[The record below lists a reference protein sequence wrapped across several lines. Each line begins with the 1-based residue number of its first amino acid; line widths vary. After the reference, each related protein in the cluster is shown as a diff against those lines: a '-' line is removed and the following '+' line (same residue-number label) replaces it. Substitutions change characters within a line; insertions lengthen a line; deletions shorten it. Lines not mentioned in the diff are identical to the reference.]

1 MTHLIASLAAIL
13 RDIAR
18 GFFFLPDDSPGFSI
32 ADAMFAR
39 KLLRETI
46 MRSDKGVLSAAL
58 AELCQKDPELCVWA
72 QKKIAE
78 GEAQFARRLWVTY
91 RTMDP
96 L

>member
-18 GFFFLPDDSPGFSI
+18 GFFFLQDDSSGFSV
-32 ADAMFAR
+32 ADAIFAR

-46 MRSDKGVLSAAL
+46 MRSGDGVLSVAL
-58 AELCQKDPELCVWA
+58 AELCEKDPDLCAWA
-72 QKKIAE
+72 QKKIRE
-78 GEAQFARRLWVTY
+78 GEAQFAQRLWITY